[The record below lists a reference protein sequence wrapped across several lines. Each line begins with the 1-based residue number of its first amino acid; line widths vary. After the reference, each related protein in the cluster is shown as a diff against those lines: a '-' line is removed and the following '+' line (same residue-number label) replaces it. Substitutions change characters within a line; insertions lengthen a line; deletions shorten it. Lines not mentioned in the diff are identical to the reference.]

1 MRLKLNIPALLRL
14 LIVASLVSLMAA
26 CNLIYEDCSKCA
38 LTEPVEIGF
47 TISTGKFSTPETKAP
62 YYGTEPGSG
71 FEDYIDIEHGDLMF
85 LFFDKD
91 GKYLQTLRPALEDI
105 ILIDQSGLVPNPDP
119 TGEPMPVYKAYY
131 ISGKLNQA
139 YSDFTMVALLNYGG
153 ANGRYPIGSDVASES
168 ETPDLYV
175 GTSTLNDLISNNA
188 AGGWGTFN
196 YNPAIPYSPAPSAPM
211 PMYGLRK
218 FENLEFHDNMRT
230 DLGDINVLRAYS
242 KIRVRLVGEL
252 ATGFD
257 IVSATLNK
265 FSTVAYK
272 APNITQTTPRGV
284 TISTER
290 YCSPTEISSGSIPF
304 RRITDD
310 IYEIYVPAYDNI
322 NASADKKATITVQ
335 LSNGQT
341 FDDAIHFAYY
351 DDNGKLPSN
360 PTYFNILR
368 NHIIDYRITGISGA
382 DLILQLEANPWDV
395 KQSNYQYT
403 ELVAFSEGGFPAF
416 VENSIST
423 IDYSD
428 QANGN
433 VYVIMKQDNTI
444 AEVNFNIMSPSGS
457 TWKAILV
464 RQKGD
469 TGAFSF
475 VDSGGNVII
484 EPSGPIDAS
493 NATLRI
499 KKNLP
504 QPADEH
510 NEYILRIMVVF
521 PPPASVSF
529 KINYLE
535 IAGVYGTAKEFT
547 IVQPS
552 S

>member
-1 MRLKLNIPALLRL
+1 
-14 LIVASLVSLMAA
+14 
-26 CNLIYEDCSKCA
+26 
-38 LTEPVEIGF
+38 
-47 TISTGKFSTPETKAP
+47 
-62 YYGTEPGSG
+62 
-71 FEDYIDIEHGDLMF
+71 
-85 LFFDKD
+85 
-91 GKYLQTLRPALEDI
+91 
-105 ILIDQSGLVPNPDP
+105 
-119 TGEPMPVYKAYY
+119 
-131 ISGKLNQA
+131 
-139 YSDFTMVALLNYGG
+139 
-153 ANGRYPIGSDVASES
+153 
-168 ETPDLYV
+168 
-175 GTSTLNDLISNNA
+175 
-188 AGGWGTFN
+188 
-196 YNPAIPYSPAPSAPM
+196 
-211 PMYGLRK
+211 
-218 FENLEFHDNMRT
+218 
-230 DLGDINVLRAYS
+230 
-242 KIRVRLVGEL
+242 
-252 ATGFD
+252 

-284 TISTER
+284 TISTEQ

-382 DLILQLEANPWDV
+382 DLTLQLEANPWDV

-444 AEVNFNIMSPSGS
+444 AEVNFNIMSPIGS

-521 PPPASVSF
+521 PPPATVSF